1 MAGYINYPIH
11 SSLTKK
17 CRRNNMRIV
26 TYNINGIRAVLQ
38 KDFLSWTSA
47 TKADVLCL
55 QEVKAFTDQVDL
67 SGFEKLG
74 YEIYWHP
81 AQRKGYSGVA
91 ILSKQ
96 KPLHVE
102 HGCGVSKYDEE
113 GRVLRA
119 DYKDFSVLTTYMPS
133 GSSSEE
139 RQEFKL
145 EWLDFFTAYTKKLQ
159 KKIPNLIINGD
170 FNVCHQA
177 IDIHNPI
184 VNWNTPGFTPAER
197 EWFSNFLTLGYV
209 DAFRHFTK
217 DPHHYSWWSYRAGAR
232 KKNLGWRID
241 YQLASQSLSG
251 RLKRC
256 VHLPEAR
263 HSDHCPVMLELL

>member
-1 MAGYINYPIH
+1 MKII
-11 SSLTKK
+11 
-17 CRRNNMRIV
+17 
-26 TYNINGIRAVLQ
+26 TYNINGIRAVLK
-38 KDFLSWTSA
+38 KDFLKWVQSTQ
-47 TKADVLCL
+47 ADVLCL
-55 QEVKAFTDQVDL
+55 QEVKAHTDQVDL
-67 SGFEKLG
+67 SVFENLG
-74 YEIYWHP
+74 YEIFWHP

-91 ILSKQ
+91 LLTKQ

-102 HGCGVSKYDEE
+102 HGCGVAKYDDE

-133 GSSSEE
+133 GSGSEE

-145 EWLDFFTAYTKKLQ
+145 EWLEFFTDYVKSLQ
-159 KKIPNLIINGD
+159 PKIPNLIINGD

-177 IDIHNPI
+177 IDIHNP
-184 VNWNTPGFTPAER
+184 VANWNAPGFTPVER
-197 EWFSNFLTLGYV
+197 AWFSDFLNVGFTDV
-209 DAFRHFTK
+209 FRHFTK

-241 YQLASQSLSG
+241 YQITSNSLQN

-256 VHLPEAR
+256 AHLPEAH
-263 HSDHCPVMLELL
+263 HSDHCPVLLELL